1 MTEEKGKA
9 PEDTE
14 QKSRRPGGPQ
24 PDPKNGPTDEFYL
37 PDADDKGNKNPSS
50 QPNEAI
56 IDDSIEGKKNDSR
69 GQS

>member
-24 PDPKNGPTDEFYL
+24 PDPPDIKVETLNL
-37 PDADDKGNKNPSS
+37 PEAAAEASNPPPP
-50 QPNEAI
+50 QPEKVISATA
-56 IDDSIEGKKNDSR
+56 EGKKNDSR

>member
-24 PDPKNGPTDEFYL
+24 PDPPDIKVETLNL
-37 PDADDKGNKNPSS
+37 PEAAAEASNPPPSS
-50 QPNEAI
+50 TRE
-56 IDDSIEGKKNDSR
+56 SYKCHSR
-69 GQS
+69 GQEK